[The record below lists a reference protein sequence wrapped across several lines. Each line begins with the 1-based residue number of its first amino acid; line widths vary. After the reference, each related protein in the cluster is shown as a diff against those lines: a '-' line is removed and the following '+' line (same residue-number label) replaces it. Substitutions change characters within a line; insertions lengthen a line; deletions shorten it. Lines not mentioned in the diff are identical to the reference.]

1 MPHRRYSGLILGGLW
16 PLTSPDDW
24 SDVAD
29 GLLRKAESL
38 EDNAATIR
46 QRAEGLVG
54 ENSGKT
60 IDAMY
65 QVCQRQAAAV
75 SRWAETYRSMAR
87 GISGTARVIYSARS
101 TLDRIDANAN
111 EEIERIRQEAAAHAR
126 IGGSALIYAEAQQRI
141 AAVIAEAKAEAT
153 AESSKAAAKIA
164 SVASTIGGGQKA
176 PPSASNGAPPALDPE
191 LQKYFGPGGGPGPG
205 LHGFLQNL
213 PQGGGP
219 DGNSGSSQNGPTPGS
234 RFGAQDPQPSNPSGE
249 TPPAAGTDAG
259 SGTEPGTDPG
269 KGDGLHDGD
278 PRHPAPNARFGG
290 FDGPNGQS
298 GSQLPPPVTPFGPS
312 MGSPLSSGSG
322 PGGGVPFSPARGLSS
337 PSLPMSSGLAGSS
350 APPLGGPGLSG
361 AAAPSLPSTAGGV
374 PPAASGADFTRGFNA
389 GFVGGSALPPPVA
402 APPPSGSATPAVAPS
417 AGPPPVAS
425 SAPPAAA
432 SGPAAASAAPMAAPM
447 MPPPPA
453 GPLPPFGSDVTPRQ
467 VAPASGPAPAAPPPA
482 PPAPASSAAAVAP
495 LPPGVAGSGVGAAAA
510 GAYAGVKS
518 SSDPLLEMTSKLVYQ
533 LVHASLVYGCVDWCV
548 GIFKTPHG
556 IDTVVVSNE
565 GAPAAAV
572 AAAGTGRPPFRMIC
586 LLCWERIWE
595 QNIARTIRTSATR

>member
-1 MPHRRYSGLILGGLW
+1 MV
-16 PLTSPDDW
+16 
-24 SDVAD
+24 DVAD

-87 GISGTARVIYSARS
+87 GVSEIARVIYSARS

-111 EEIERIRQEAAAHAR
+111 EEIERIRQEAAGHAR

-176 PPSASNGAPPALDPE
+176 PPSASNGAPPALDAE

-219 DGNSGSSQNGPTPGS
+219 DGSAAHANWTGPPRPT
-234 RFGAQDPQPSNPSGE
+234 
-249 TPPAAGTDAG
+249 GTQGRDRPNRVAKPDRA
-259 SGTEPGTDPG
+259 TLEPRRRERDRARTDPAQ
-269 KGDGLHDGD
+269 GDGQRGQAD
-278 PRHPAPNARFGG
+278 PNQPGAPNALL
-290 FDGPNGQS
+290 DGVSMATSIGPS
-298 GSQLPPPVTPFGPS
+298 PASQLPPPVTPFAPS

-322 PGGGVPFSPARGLSS
+322 PGGGVPFSQARGLSS

-432 SGPAAASAAPMAAPM
+432 SGPAAASAAPIAPM
-447 MPPPPA
+447 MPAPPA

-467 VAPASGPAPAAPPPA
+467 VAPASGPAPPRR
-482 PPAPASSAAAVAP
+482 
-495 LPPGVAGSGVGAAAA
+495 LPHRRRRRRVPQ
-510 GAYAGVKS
+510 
-518 SSDPLLEMTSKLVYQ
+518 LLRRYLLVSRDRVWA
-533 LVHASLVYGCVDWCV
+533 LR
-548 GIFKTPHG
+548 
-556 IDTVVVSNE
+556 
-565 GAPAAAV
+565 
-572 AAAGTGRPPFRMIC
+572 RP
-586 LLCWERIWE
+586 
-595 QNIARTIRTSATR
+595 ARTPV